1 MSDVHVVRVV
11 GDVSHPPSEASEQI
25 DKDEDSAISD
35 ELRNNFEAMRS
46 IQQLRSQHSGS
57 VEIASELDRTARA
70 VAVKTA
76 LAIDDERRRWEQG
89 IAELE
94 QLLASNE
101 NLPANDPAQPE
112 QRNLHVV
119 PILSLSDVVRDD
131 DDDDHD
137 VRDE

>member
-11 GDVSHPPSEASEQI
+11 GDVSHPPSEASEKI
-25 DKDEDSAISD
+25 DNDEDSAISD
-35 ELRNNFEAMRS
+35 ELRNNFEAMKS

-57 VEIASELDRTARA
+57 AEMASELDRTARS

-101 NLPANDPAQPE
+101 NLPANDPAQLQ

-131 DDDDHD
+131 DGHD
-137 VRDE
+137 VRNE